1 MTTGDG
7 AGVNRVDRH
16 VPGAPAWVGLATEDV
31 AAARRFY
38 GELFG
43 WEYLEEPIRDDV
55 HATCL
60 LHGEP
65 VAGITVPRVVAEEA
79 GGWIT
84 YLAVDDVDR
93 VTEQGVALGATVRMS
108 PTTFPAAGR
117 AAVIEDPQRAHVG
130 FFEAGRRH
138 GVGLLNEPGSLC
150 WNDLNTAEPEASTA
164 FYQQLFGYDTTELRA
179 ADGSRY
185 LLLTLAGQPIAGLLA
200 LEDNLLPMPARW
212 LTHFA
217 TSDLAA
223 SIARV
228 RELGGRLVMGPLRS
242 PYGPCAVVRDQQS
255 AAFYLTEVKE
265 PLR

>member
-1 MTTGDG
+1 MTGGGLGT
-7 AGVNRVDRH
+7 RVDRH
-16 VPGAPAWVGLATEDV
+16 VPGAPAWVGLAAPDV
-31 AAARRFY
+31 AAARWFY

-43 WEYLEEPIRDDV
+43 WSYLEEPIRDDV

-65 VAGITVPRVVAEEA
+65 VAGITVPRVVAEQA
-79 GGWIT
+79 TGWIT
-84 YLAVDDVDR
+84 YLAVDDVDD
-93 VTEQGVALGATVRMS
+93 VTARARELGATVRMP

-130 FFEAGRRH
+130 FFQPGIRR
-138 GVGLLNEPGSLC
+138 GVRLLNEPGALC
-150 WNDLNTAEPEASTA
+150 WNDLNTPEPEASTA
-164 FYQQLFGYDTTELRA
+164 FYQELFGYDTTELRA

-185 LLLTLAGQPIAGLLA
+185 LLLTLDGQPIAGLLA
-200 LEDNLLPMPARW
+200 LEDALMSSMPARW

-217 TSDLAA
+217 TADLEAA
-223 SIARV
+223 IARV
-228 RELGGRLVMGPLRS
+228 RALGSTLVMGPLNS